1 MEIFPALPP
10 VWEFSPDLPVLLTI
24 LWQTHLPVTPKSHT
38 MWLISKA
45 FHGPQGR
52 GPDNDDN
59 RDDRHHLDADA
70 VAHLRAQVPGAESPD
85 HSESQLSFSSSQA
98 QPSLSSFKRLITALL
113 TYIQGAVK
121 DFRLVLALKE
131 FYSLYLIARYDAVFD
146 IKLEYLFRAVIKI
159 LTASRII
166 RQLFSQWKSD
176 ICTYSIINPVQSKSF
191 IQFRLSFNPIV
202 ESDSVSSSYKES
214 N

>member
-1 MEIFPALPP
+1 M
-10 VWEFSPDLPVLLTI
+10 
-24 LWQTHLPVTPKSHT
+24 
-38 MWLISKA
+38 
-45 FHGPQGR
+45 
-52 GPDNDDN
+52 
-59 RDDRHHLDADA
+59 
-70 VAHLRAQVPGAESPD
+70 
-85 HSESQLSFSSSQA
+85 
-98 QPSLSSFKRLITALL
+98 L

-202 ESDSVSSSYKES
+202 ESDSVSASYKES